1 MIVISDTTPL
11 NYLIQIE
18 HTFVL
23 RELYGRVIVPQA
35 VKEELRS
42 DAAPVAVK
50 TWISNPPDWL
60 EVQLVSRNDPALA
73 RLGAGEREAIL
84 LAQELLADALIIDE
98 RAGRNDANRRSLRV
112 IGTLGVLDSAAERG
126 LIDLPRTIERLTQ
139 TSFRAAPVL
148 VQSFLDRDATRN
160 QQRKEPDRERP
171 SPELEP

>member
-60 EVQLVSRNDPALA
+60 EVQPVSRNDAALN

-84 LAQELLADALIIDE
+84 LATKLLADALIIDE
-98 RAGRNDANRRSLRV
+98 RAGRNEASRRSLRV

-126 LIDLPRTIERLTQ
+126 FIDLLRTIERITQ
-139 TSFRAAPVL
+139 TSFRASPEL
-148 VQSFLDRDATRN
+148 VQSFLDRDKARK
-160 QQRKEPDRERP
+160 QQCSEQDQQCRP
-171 SPELEP
+171 TEL

>member
-1 MIVISDTTPL
+1 VIVISDTTPL

-23 RELYGRVIVPQA
+23 RELFGRVIVPQA

-50 TWISNPPDWL
+50 TWISTPPDWL
-60 EVQLVSRNDPALA
+60 EVHLVSRNNPALA

-84 LAQELLADALIIDE
+84 LAQELKADALIIDE
-98 RAGRNDANRRSLRV
+98 RAGRNDASRRSLRV

-126 LIDLPRTIERLTQ
+126 LINLPRTIERLTQ
-139 TSFRAAPVL
+139 TSFRASPEL
-148 VQSFLDRDATRN
+148 VQSFLDRDAARN
-160 QQRKEPDRERP
+160 
-171 SPELEP
+171 